1 MDSSFQSPS
10 PVLLQNGARTLIIR
24 LQGSPFNFKIA
35 FHLAPEWDMFYRIKH
50 KDGAEIIGNEG
61 FYTFGGSSFNT
72 DGMDPLTDL
81 VFQGD

>member
-1 MDSSFQSPS
+1 
-10 PVLLQNGARTLIIR
+10 
-24 LQGSPFNFKIA
+24 
-35 FHLAPEWDMFYRIKH
+35 MFYRIKH